1 MILQLHLPQGRP
13 VSTNWESK
21 PQNEAILVCTKTTP
35 YFIFLCFSC
44 GLFLMSDVNVAD
56 AVVEFSDLVLL
67 GILLPF
73 LPRLLLRRFALPGLS
88 EALGGFGGEVG

>member
-1 MILQLHLPQGRP
+1 
-13 VSTNWESK
+13 
-21 PQNEAILVCTKTTP
+21 
-35 YFIFLCFSC
+35 
-44 GLFLMSDVNVAD
+44 MSDVNVAD